1 LIKAEK
7 TARVSTASLPR
18 RLAVLTLQQRAA
30 SCTAKTKSG
39 TPCKAHAVRGK
50 NFCLLHL
57 NPENAVNLG
66 RRGGHRRA
74 IYSPDALTP
83 FAAPTNV
90 HQQAAILAQVQ
101 VEVHQGKLDPRVA
114 STIGTLAGAYLNA
127 LEIIEFGSKLQ
138 QLEKLCRMET
148 PLARLTQ

>member
-1 LIKAEK
+1 VKIGKS
-7 TARVSTASLPR
+7 ARVPTPSPLR
-18 RLAVLTLQQRAA
+18 RLAVMSLQQRTP

-39 TPCKAHAVRGK
+39 APCKAHAVRGK
-50 NFCLLHL
+50 TFCLLHL

-66 RRGGHRRA
+66 RKGGHRRA
-74 IYSPDALTP
+74 IYNPDALTP

-90 HQQAAILAQVQ
+90 HEQAAILAQVQ

-114 STIGTLAGAYLNA
+114 TTIGTLAGAYLNA

-138 QLEKLCRMET
+138 QLEKLCGMET
-148 PLARLTQ
+148 PLSRLTQ